1 MPLSPVIVG
10 KNEYFCNGLRAC
22 DYNNN
27 VKKFKACHALLSEI

>member
-22 DYNNN
+22 DYDN